1 MMENLCE
8 WTNGPRGRRK
18 FIGMNTLTAADATI
32 TNTYMSTTMMFYL
45 YRSDSKYL
53 YACIDIM
60 PVYVGIT
67 VSVLLF
73 FLNFCCDILGQ
84 IDH

>member
-53 YACIDIM
+53 YDCIDIM
-60 PVYVGIT
+60 SMWTSRLVFFYFFT
-67 VSVLLF
+67 LL
-73 FLNFCCDILGQ
+73 
-84 IDH
+84 